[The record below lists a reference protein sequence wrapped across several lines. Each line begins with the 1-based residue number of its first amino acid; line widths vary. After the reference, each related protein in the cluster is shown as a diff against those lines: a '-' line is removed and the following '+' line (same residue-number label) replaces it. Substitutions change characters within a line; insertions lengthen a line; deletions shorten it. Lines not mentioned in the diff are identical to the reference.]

1 MGYYPENT
9 HVVFCPNKQRY
20 FQSFLCLDLVLVR
33 QQSAWNSATE
43 NVCIVI
49 NLIIVSDFCIFS
61 TSSLGNLLCYLTC
74 QAISLLYLCTV
85 DLDTGLSLKDFD
97 FTVSTAGSLATRVA
111 SFSGSSHLRLLT
123 GPDVENA
130 VQRHSWPNG
139 HPPPLCSCCLGDV
152 STQLLCP
159 MLKRRCVQ
167 DGRAG
172 HLLRAASSIE
182 TYSQNSYQSK

>member
-1 MGYYPENT
+1 MLCFVLINS
-9 HVVFCPNKQRY
+9 Y
-20 FQSFLCLDLVLVR
+20 FQSFLCLDLVLER
-33 QQSAWNSATE
+33 QQSAWNSAIE
-43 NVCIVI
+43 NVCII
-49 NLIIVSDFCIFS
+49 IIVSDFCIFS

-74 QAISLLYLCTV
+74 QAVSLLYLCTV

-97 FTVSTAGSLATRVA
+97 FTVSTATRVA

-123 GPDVENA
+123 GPDEENA

-139 HPPPLCSCCLGDV
+139 HPPPLSSCCLGDV

-172 HLLRAASSIE
+172 ASSID
-182 TYSQNSYQSK
+182 TYSQNSYLVNWCFMPSQPVRLYQGDHIKD